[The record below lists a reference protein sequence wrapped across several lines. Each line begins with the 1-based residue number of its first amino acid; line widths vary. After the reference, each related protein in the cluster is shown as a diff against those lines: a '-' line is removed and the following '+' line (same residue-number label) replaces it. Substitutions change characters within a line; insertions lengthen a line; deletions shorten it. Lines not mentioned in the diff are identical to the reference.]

1 MSGPLGD
8 LRAIVLTQAWA
19 GSFATELL
27 GLLGADVIQIEA
39 RKRPDSWRTGYE
51 SPMPVELHA
60 VPSAHH
66 AWNCSGL
73 YNAVN
78 LNKRAITLD
87 LSQPDGLRLL
97 RELIPLADIVA
108 ENFTPRVMGNLGLDY
123 DSLTAL
129 RPDLILLSLS
139 AYGASGP
146 WRDVPGIGGTIEPT
160 SGMSGLN
167 GYSDGP
173 PMNSGSMLPDA
184 VAGYYG
190 LAALMTALHQRD
202 RTGEGQHIDLS
213 MMEANF
219 TAVGDASL
227 EFASTGRVRGRRGN
241 RHPSHAPHGIYATLD
256 GEWLALAAESDQ
268 QWLAICTT
276 AGRDDWASDPRFVE
290 RESRKTHEDELDALI
305 GPWLAGEKA
314 AALEGRLL
322 AAGVPA
328 AVVADSRSVAQDPA
342 LRARDV
348 VVDVEHPE
356 MGSWPHPG
364 FPFRFESGPLSIER
378 AAPTLGQHTS
388 EVLGEL
394 LGVDEDEYARLV
406 REGISGETPPD

>member
-1 MSGPLGD
+1 MPAE
-8 LRAIVLTQAWA
+8 LRAV
-19 GSFATELL
+19 S
-27 GLLGADVIQIEA
+27 
-39 RKRPDSWRTGYE
+39 
-51 SPMPVELHA
+51 
-60 VPSAHH
+60 SAHN

-160 SGMSGLN
+160 SGISGLT

-227 EFASTGRVRGRRGN
+227 EFAATGRVRGRRGN
-241 RHPSHAPHGIYATLD
+241 RHPSHAPHGVYATLD
-256 GEWLALAAESDQ
+256 GEWLALAAESDA
-268 QWLAICTT
+268 QWLAMCTT
-276 AGRDDWASDPRFVE
+276 AGRADWASDSRFAE

-305 GPWLAGEKA
+305 GPWLARENA

-328 AVVADSRSVAQDPA
+328 AVVADSHSVAQDPA
-342 LRARDV
+342 LRAREA

-364 FPFRFESGPLSIER
+364 FPFRFASGPLSIER
-378 AAPTLGQHTS
+378 AAPTLGQHTP
-388 EVLGEL
+388 EVLREL